1 MFKFDLGLNPCRN
14 GGQCIK
20 KSDDIAINNFYCNC
34 PIGLTG
40 YLCEFPISKKI
51 RLSFIFHSLSSLSF
65 EIIATVC
72 KENICK
78 NNGTCAEVQDQGLS
92 CSCRPG
98 FTGKYCEQKLGKVNR
113 KCN

>member
-51 RLSFIFHSLSSLSF
+51 R
-65 EIIATVC
+65 
-72 KENICK
+72 
-78 NNGTCAEVQDQGLS
+78 
-92 CSCRPG
+92 
-98 FTGKYCEQKLGKVNR
+98 
-113 KCN
+113 